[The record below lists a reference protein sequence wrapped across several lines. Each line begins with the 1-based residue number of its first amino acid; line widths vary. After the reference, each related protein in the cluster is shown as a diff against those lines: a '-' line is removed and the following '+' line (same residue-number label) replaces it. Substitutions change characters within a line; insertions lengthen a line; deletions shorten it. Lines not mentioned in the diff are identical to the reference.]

1 MPKLWSLKAR
11 RTITLAAIS
20 CLLSLP
26 ALHANS
32 IARAQEP
39 APEELLT
46 RQGRQ
51 LFYGGEPYVALGINA
66 FGMAGCETG
75 APYSDAQMDEYFKN
89 LRPHGLT
96 RAWAFEAQGL
106 AGVER
111 MVHWAEQHQQL
122 LILSFADG
130 RGYCAEAD
138 GRKGGEGSGK
148 TDAWYKSGYKERY
161 LPWLETVVRRFKDS
175 KAIGMWELI
184 NEPGDTDD
192 QTMRAFL
199 DDAAAHVK
207 AIDAR
212 HLVLSGSQA
221 EYVRGTSDYAFV
233 HGGPNIDVA
242 SLHEYD
248 YDYNGSR
255 TIMSPHLSPTLSAM
269 QKLDKPLIVGETGI
283 QAGNDSSCTSF
294 TARSDAM
301 KQKFDAYL
309 AQPGVAGVMIWS
321 WVPNARRGCALES
334 FPTDPLMTMM
344 RDY

>member
-1 MPKLWSLKAR
+1 
-11 RTITLAAIS
+11 
-20 CLLSLP
+20 
-26 ALHANS
+26 
-32 IARAQEP
+32 
-39 APEELLT
+39 
-46 RQGRQ
+46 
-51 LFYGGEPYVALGINA
+51 
-66 FGMAGCETG
+66 
-75 APYSDAQMDEYFKN
+75 MDEFFGS

-111 MVHWAEQHQQL
+111 MVQWAEKHQQL

-148 TDAWYKSGYKERY
+148 TDSWYKSGYKQHY
-161 LPWLETVVRRFKDS
+161 LPWLQTVVSRFKDS

-207 AIDAR
+207 AIDSR

-221 EYVRGTSDYAFV
+221 EYVRGTSDYAYV
-233 HGGPNIDVA
+233 HGGPDIDVA

-248 YDYNGSR
+248 YDYNNSR
-255 TIMSPHLSPTLSAM
+255 TIMSPHLSPTLNAM
-269 QKLDKPLIVGETGI
+269 RKLGKPLIVGETGVA
-283 QAGNDSSCTSF
+283 AGNNSSCTSF
-294 TARSDAM
+294 AARADAM

-309 AQPGVAGVMIWS
+309 GQEGVAGVMVWS
-321 WVPNARRGCALES
+321 WVPNARSGCSLES
-334 FPTDPLMTMM
+334 FPTDPLMTVL
-344 RDY
+344 RDYP